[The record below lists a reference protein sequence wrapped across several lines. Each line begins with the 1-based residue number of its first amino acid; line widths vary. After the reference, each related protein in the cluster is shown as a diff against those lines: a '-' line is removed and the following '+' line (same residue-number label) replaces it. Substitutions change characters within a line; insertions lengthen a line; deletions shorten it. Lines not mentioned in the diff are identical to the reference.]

1 MLLSLAVSVINV
13 ASVRFLPDFTAAG
26 VVTLV
31 NFIAGGNMIFDLINR
46 SAWQRKVQDQAEQ
59 ISNQRQEIYTRDR
72 QFLDKD
78 RELLD
83 KDRGIHD
90 RDREIRDQGR
100 AIEDRDREIAELRR
114 QVAEG
119 GNGKD
124 AD

>member
-1 MLLSLAVSVINV
+1 MIQWLSDWWRFLLLSLVVSAINV

-59 ISNQRQEIYTRDR
+59 ISDQKREIYDRDR
-72 QFLDKD
+72 QILDK
-78 RELLD
+78 
-83 KDRGIHD
+83 
-90 RDREIRDQGR
+90 
-100 AIEDRDREIAELRR
+100 DREIAELRR

-124 AD
+124 AG

>member
-1 MLLSLAVSVINV
+1 MIQWLSDWWRFLLLSLVVSAINV

-72 QFLDKD
+72 QLLDKD

-83 KDRGIHD
+83 KDRGI
-90 RDREIRDQGR
+90 Q
-100 AIEDRDREIAELRR
+100 DRDREIADLRR
-114 QVAEG
+114 QLAEER
-119 GNGKD
+119 NGKD